1 MENQVKVFASA
12 EFGSVRTVEVN
23 GEPYFVGRDVA
34 NILAY
39 KDTADALKRH
49 VDDEDKRLIKVGE
62 IPTLELNSNYGAYI
76 INESGLYSLILGS
89 KLPNA
94 KKFKRWV
101 TSEVLPSIRKHG
113 MYATDELLAN
123 PDFAIKVF
131 QELKAEREKRSLL
144 ETTVKVQS
152 QQIAELQP
160 KASYY
165 DIVLNCKDLVS
176 TSVIAKDFGKSAV
189 WLNNYLHANG
199 IQYKQ
204 GKIWLLYQKYAEQ
217 GYTGTKTV
225 PVPYA
230 DGTVHSKVHTYWTQK
245 GRLFIYDML
254 KADGILPKIEQ

>member
-1 MENQVKVFASA
+1 MENQVKVFEST
-12 EFGSVRTVEVN
+12 EFGSVRTVEV
-23 GEPYFVGRDVA
+23 GEVPYFVGRDVA
-34 NILAY
+34 TILGYKNIR
-39 KDTADALKRH
+39 DAISNH
-49 VDDEDKRLIKVGE
+49 VDEEDKGVAKCD
-62 IPTLELNSNYGAYI
+62 TLGGTQEMVV

-101 TSEVLPSIRKHG
+101 TSEVLPTIRKHG
-113 MYATDELLAN
+113 MYATDKLLAN

-131 QELKAEREKRSLL
+131 QKLKEEQSKSKLL
-144 ETTVKVQS
+144 ETTVKVQE

-189 WLNNYLHANG
+189 WLNNYLHENG

-217 GYTGTKTV
+217 GYTNTKTV
-225 PVPYA
+225 PVAGPNGKIY
-230 DGTVHSKVHTYWTQK
+230 SKVHTYWTQK
-245 GRLFIYDML
+245 GRLFIYNML
-254 KADGILPKIEQ
+254 KADGILPKAEQ

>member
-1 MENQVKVFASA
+1 MENQVKVFESA

-23 GEPYFVGRDVA
+23 GEPYFVGKDVA
-34 NILAY
+34 IILGYA
-39 KDTADALKRH
+39 KPQNAIATHVDEDDALKRGILTTQGIQEM
-49 VDDEDKRLIKVGE
+49 VV
-62 IPTLELNSNYGAYI
+62 

-89 KLPNA
+89 KLPNT

-152 QQIAELQP
+152 QQIAELKP

-189 WLNNYLHANG
+189 WLNNYLHENG

-217 GYTGTKTV
+217 GYTNTKTV
-225 PVPYA
+225 PVAGPNGKIY
-230 DGTVHSKVHTYWTQK
+230 SKVHTYWTQK
-245 GRLFIYDML
+245 GRLFIYNML
-254 KADGILPKIEQ
+254 KADGILPKAEQ

>member
-1 MENQVKVFASA
+1 MENQVKVFEST
-12 EFGSVRTVEVN
+12 EFGSVRTVEV
-23 GEPYFVGRDVA
+23 GEVPYFVGRDVA
-34 NILAY
+34 TILGYKNIR
-39 KDTADALKRH
+39 DAISNH
-49 VDDEDKRLIKVGE
+49 VDEEDKGVAKCD
-62 IPTLELNSNYGAYI
+62 TLGGTQEMVV

-101 TSEVLPSIRKHG
+101 TSEVLPTIRKHG

-131 QELKAEREKRSLL
+131 QKLKEEQSKSKLL
-144 ETTVKVQS
+144 ETTVKVQE
-152 QQIAELQP
+152 QQIAELKP

-189 WLNNYLHANG
+189 WLNNYLHENG

-217 GYTGTKTV
+217 GYTNTKTV
-225 PVPYA
+225 PVAGPNGKIY
-230 DGTVHSKVHTYWTQK
+230 SKVHTYWTQK
-245 GRLFIYDML
+245 GRLFIYNML
-254 KADGILPKIEQ
+254 KADGILPKAEQ

>member
-1 MENQVKVFASA
+1 MENQVKVFESA

-23 GEPYFVGRDVA
+23 GEPYFVGKDVA
-34 NILAY
+34 IILGYA
-39 KDTADALKRH
+39 KPQNAIATHVDEDDALKQGILTTQGIQEM
-49 VDDEDKRLIKVGE
+49 VV
-62 IPTLELNSNYGAYI
+62 

-89 KLPNA
+89 KLPNT

-123 PDFAIKVF
+123 PDFAIQVF

-144 ETTVKVQS
+144 ETTVKVQE

-176 TSVIAKDFGKSAV
+176 ISIIAKDFGKTAI
-189 WLNNYLHANG
+189 WLNQYLHDKG

-204 GKIWLLYQKYAEQ
+204 GGKNGIWLLYQKYAEQ
-217 GYTGTKTV
+217 GYTGTKTN
-225 PVPYA
+225 PYNGA
-230 DGTVHSKVHTYWTQK
+230 DGLQHTRVHTYWTQK